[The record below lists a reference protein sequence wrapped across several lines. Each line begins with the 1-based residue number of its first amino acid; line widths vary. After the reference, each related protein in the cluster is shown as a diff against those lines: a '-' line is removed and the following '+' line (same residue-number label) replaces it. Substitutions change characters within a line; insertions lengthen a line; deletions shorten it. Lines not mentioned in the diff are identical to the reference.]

1 MNGINNALGNP
12 KGIVQHL
19 RHRCQAIGG
28 AGSIRNN
35 LMFGQET
42 IIVNT
47 EDDRV
52 INVIG
57 SGYGQYNALGTC
69 REMGLELFSVPE
81 NSSGFDDDI
90 DGQFSPRERQR

>member
-1 MNGINNALGNP
+1 
-12 KGIVQHL
+12 
-19 RHRCQAIGG
+19 
-28 AGSIRNN
+28 
-35 LMFGQET
+35 MFGQET

-81 NSSGFDDDI
+81 NSSGLDDDI
-90 DGQFSPRERQR
+90 DGQLSPRERQR